1 MSNPKWTTDD
11 IADLTG
17 RVAVVTGAN
26 TGLGLETARELAAKN
41 ATVVLA
47 VRDLGKG
54 EKARADITAGV
65 PDADVSVQALDLASL
80 DSIRTASA
88 DLHER
93 FDAIDLLV
101 NNAGVMFTPKSTTA
115 DGFELQLGVNHL
127 GHFALTG
134 LLLDLMLAVD
144 GSRIVTVSSGAHKFK
159 STFDLADLAGTD
171 GYNRT
176 AAYGR
181 SKVAN
186 LLFTYEL
193 QRRLTAGGAPTMAL
207 AAHPGGSNTELG
219 RNAPAAMRAARCGV
233 PAVHA
238 ERGDGCA
245 ADPAGSDRSRSGRR
259 PVLRTRRLRRVP
271 RTPRARRVQRA
282 LTRPRTP
289 ARTLECVRGP
299 HRCDVPGLTFPVR
312 PAVALVVGPVP
323 GNSVTPPLYGCR
335 YGDRRGDRAGG
346 AHRRG
351 ALRSDCG
358 RRVDLVG
365 SRRHS

>member
-1 MSNPKWTTDD
+1 MSKPKWTTDD

-47 VRDLGKG
+47 VRDLIKG
-54 EKARADITAGV
+54 ESARADIAAGV

-80 DSIRTASA
+80 DSIRSASA
-88 DLHER
+88 ELHER

-134 LLLDLMLAVD
+134 LLLDVMLPVE

-171 GYNRT
+171 NYDRT
-176 AAYGR
+176 AAYAR

-193 QRRLTAGGAPTMAL
+193 QRRLAAAGAPTIAL

-219 RNAPAAMRAARCGV
+219 RNAPTSMKVVGIVLRPFMQSAAMGALPTLRAAT
-233 PAVHA
+233 
-238 ERGDGCA
+238 
-245 ADPAGSDRSRSGRR
+245 DPAATGGQYYGPDGFGEFRGY
-259 PVLRTRRLRRVP
+259 PVLVESNERSHD
-271 RTPRARRVQRA
+271 VQLQRGLWDASEA
-282 LTRPRTP
+282 LTGV
-289 ARTLECVRGP
+289 E
-299 HRCDVPGLTFPVR
+299 FPV
-312 PAVALVVGPVP
+312 
-323 GNSVTPPLYGCR
+323 
-335 YGDRRGDRAGG
+335 
-346 AHRRG
+346 
-351 ALRSDCG
+351 
-358 RRVDLVG
+358 
-365 SRRHS
+365 

>member
-1 MSNPKWTTDD
+1 MSKPKWTTDD

-47 VRDLGKG
+47 VRDLAKG
-54 EKARADITAGV
+54 ESARADIAAGV

-80 DSIRTASA
+80 DSIRSASA
-88 DLHER
+88 ELHER

-134 LLLDLMLAVD
+134 LLLDRMLPVD

-159 STFDLADLAGTD
+159 STIDLANLAGTD

-176 AAYGR
+176 AAYAR

-193 QRRLTAGGAPTMAL
+193 QRRLAAAGAPTDRARG
-207 AAHPGGSNTELG
+207 APGRVQHRAGPQRSRRDEG
-219 RNAPAAMRAARCGV
+219 RRHRV
-233 PAVHA
+233 PTVHA
-238 ERGDGCA
+238 ERSDGRA
-245 ADPAGSDRSRSGRR
+245 ADPAGSDGSGGDGRA
-259 PVLRTRRLRRVP
+259 VLRTRRLRRVP
-271 RTPRARRVQRA
+271 RVSRARRVQRA
-282 LTRPRTP
+282 LARRGAP
-289 ARTLECVRGP
+289 ARTLGRVRSP
-299 HRCDVPGLTFPVR
+299 HRRDLPG
-312 PAVALVVGPVP
+312 
-323 GNSVTPPLYGCR
+323 VT
-335 YGDRRGDRAGG
+335 
-346 AHRRG
+346 RRG
-351 ALRSDCG
+351 A
-358 RRVDLVG
+358 RR
-365 SRRHS
+365 

>member
-1 MSNPKWTTDD
+1 MSNPKWTIDD

-26 TGLGLETARELAAKN
+26 TGLGLETARELATKN

-54 EKARADITAGV
+54 ERARADITAGV
-65 PDADVSVQALDLASL
+65 PDADVSVQTLDLASL
-80 DSIRTASA
+80 ESIRTASA

-134 LLLDLMLAVD
+134 LLLDLMLGAE
-144 GSRIVTVSSGAHKFK
+144 GSRIVTVSSNAHKFK
-159 STFDLADLAGTD
+159 STFDPADLAGTD
-171 GYNRT
+171 GYSRT

-193 QRRLTAGGAPTMAL
+193 QRRLAAADARTIAL

-219 RNAPAAMRAARCGV
+219 RNVPAAMRALGV
-233 PAVHA
+233 VFRPFMQSAAMGAMPTLRAATDPAAVGGQYYGPDGFG
-238 ERGDGCA
+238 EFRGD
-245 ADPAGSDRSRSGRR
+245 
-259 PVLRTRRLRRVP
+259 PVLVESNERSHDPEL
-271 RTPRARRVQRA
+271 QRGLWSA
-282 LTRPRTP
+282 SESLTG
-289 ARTLECVRGP
+289 VM
-299 HRCDVPGLTFPVR
+299 FPV
-312 PAVALVVGPVP
+312 
-323 GNSVTPPLYGCR
+323 
-335 YGDRRGDRAGG
+335 
-346 AHRRG
+346 
-351 ALRSDCG
+351 
-358 RRVDLVG
+358 
-365 SRRHS
+365 